1 MLVGLFLGLLLSST
15 LGFFPGLQDPY
26 IPARL
31 IGLLALTGAAC
42 LAIMFDR
49 TLRDR
54 LREVTVLLAIILGW
68 TVLQL
73 ALDVL
78 RSGAGSTS
86 MGISRDITL
95 VCVSFLCLHL
105 LRKEE
110 NFLYTLGWLNTLLAV
125 NIAGLGLGQLAG
137 ASLPWFPSSGLGPET
152 LTNINMIAQYLGFS
166 LALALYLLSREKDFL
181 PRAILFLACG
191 CMISYPLLI
200 VCRSVLIGIC
210 LLLAFTIISQRLQAK
225 EAVAIVLA
233 TALFSFFIARPV
245 LKEFEGQKPHFVNS
259 ATQATDAAIL
269 NQTFGSMSGRIFL
282 WQKTMDMIK
291 DRPWLGFGRGS
302 YEQASSAYVLKDA
315 SPFRSESRVV
325 DNPQNELLRLCSEL
339 GLPLG
344 CALVLAFLGLLAKA
358 LAAAQRFGDPEDR
371 AMLAANL
378 GFMLLTESIFQFPL
392 MMPVGI
398 IFFGLLLSL
407 LCSLLPPLRLRS
419 LSLPWARLG
428 MASVALLL
436 MFQATRLA
444 WAEYAASHPTMA
456 SHEVERACKLMPE
469 HWRVCLRYS
478 KELMDAGRWQEAAA
492 LNMRRLEKYPGF
504 HPSERIAALSA
515 WNQGHIADACAL
527 AKRYQQQFLGQ
538 SSLEFMSKQ
547 CEGIMRD

>member
-31 IGLLALTGAAC
+31 IGLLVLTGAAC
-42 LAIMFDR
+42 ITIMFDR
-49 TLRDR
+49 SLRER
-54 LREVTVLLAIILGW
+54 LREVTVLLGIILGW

-73 ALDVL
+73 VLDTL

-95 VCVSFLCLHL
+95 LCVSFLCLHL
-105 LRKEE
+105 LKKEE

-152 LTNINMIAQYLGFS
+152 LTNINMIAQYLGLS
-166 LALALYLLSREKDFL
+166 LALALYLLSREKGFL
-181 PRAILFLACG
+181 PRAILILACG
-191 CMISYPLLI
+191 CMLSYPLLI
-200 VCRSVLIGIC
+200 VCRSVLIGVC
-210 LLLAFTIISQRLQAK
+210 LLLAFAIIAQRLQGK
-225 EAVAIVLA
+225 EAIAIVLA
-233 TALFSFFIARPV
+233 TALFSFFVARPV
-245 LKEFEGQKPHFVNS
+245 LKHFEGTRPHLVNS

-282 WQKTMDMIK
+282 WQRTMDMIK

-302 YEQASSAYVLKDA
+302 YEQASPAYVLKEA
-315 SPFRSESRVV
+315 SPFRSETRVV

-344 CALVLAFLGLLAKA
+344 CALILGFLGLLAKA
-358 LAAAQRFGDPEDR
+358 LAAAHRFGDPEDR
-371 AMLAANL
+371 AILAANL
-378 GFMLLTESIFQFPL
+378 GLILLTESIFQFPL
-392 MMPVGI
+392 MMPIGI

-419 LSLPWARLG
+419 LPLPWARMG
-428 MASVALLL
+428 MALVALLL
-436 MFQATRLA
+436 MVQASRLA
-444 WAEYAASHPTMA
+444 WAEYAASHPTMRSA
-456 SHEVERACKLMPE
+456 EVGRACRLMPE

-478 KELMDAGRWQEAAA
+478 KELMDEGRWQEAAA

-538 SSLEFMSKQ
+538 SSLEFISKH